1 MKHTDTTE
9 KAFQNDIIAHL
20 VSTGYHKRT
29 NENYNKP
36 SCIDPEL
43 TLQFIQ
49 DTQER
54 EWKKFQRVYGEQS
67 EQKFFYR
74 LVSEIDKK
82 GTINVLRNGFKD
94 VGCHFELFYP
104 KPNNR
109 KNPGLFEQFE
119 KNIFSLID
127 ELEYE
132 HKEDGKRLDLVISV
146 NGVTRFGI
154 STYPIKNSF
163 VIVPPLHEQTAIAN
177 FLDKATA
184 KIDKTIQKIEEKV
197 KLLEEYKKSLIH
209 HVVTGKVDVRK
220 SEV

>member
-1 MKHTDTTE
+1 MTTDTSE

-20 VSTGYHKRT
+20 VSTGYHKRG
-29 NENYNKP
+29 NENYNRA
-36 SCIDPEL
+36 SCLDPEL
-43 TLQFIQ
+43 TLKFIQ

-54 EWKKFQRVYGEQS
+54 EWKKFQRVYGENA
-67 EQKFFYR
+67 ERKYFYR
-74 LVSEIDKK
+74 LINGIDKK

-109 KNPGLFEQFE
+109 KNLDLFEQFE
-119 KNIFSLID
+119 KNIFSVID

-132 HKEDGKRLDLVISV
+132 QKEDGKRLDLVISV
-146 NGVTRFGI
+146 KGVTRFGI

-177 FLDKATA
+177 FLDKATS
-184 KIDKTIQKIEEKV
+184 KIDKTIKIIEKKI
-197 KLLEEYKKSLIH
+197 KLLEENKKSLIH
-209 HVVTGKVDVRK
+209 YVVTGKVDVRK